1 MAPTVTR
8 SDARA
13 LFARLTFQR
22 TAALVIYVAAAL
34 LMFGAVLVHPS
45 AHRCLCH
52 INDVGVFAWSLAWWP
67 HAITHGLNP
76 LHSSLVYAPEG
87 IDLAVSTPV
96 PAAALA
102 LWPITA
108 AAGPLYA
115 YNVGMLLAPA
125 LSAFFAFLLC
135 RRLCGRFLPAL
146 IGGWIF
152 GFSTYTLGQMVGHLN
167 LTMMPMVPAIV
178 HIVLRGLAG
187 ELPTRRFVALLGL
200 AMLVQAAVSVEVLV
214 TLSLWGAVAMALA
227 YLLGD
232 GLMRERVRAVLV
244 PIVLAYLSVAVLAA
258 PYVYESFGPG
268 GLPILPRRDDN
279 FSADLLS
286 FVIPGHT
293 TAVGGAA
300 FRSVSDNFSAGFVE
314 GGTYLGLP
322 LLAVVGVSAAR
333 LRRHVGGRVAIGLL
347 ILLFVCSLG
356 GRLHLG
362 GPTQI
367 PLPWA
372 VATHLPIL
380 GLILPV
386 RFVAYMFLIAAML
399 TAVWLAQRPPPLVS
413 WTLGALIIVSLWPA
427 LDTGLWN
434 SRPPLPAVFTDAA
447 YRSVLDTHD
456 IVFAPPVGSKGP
468 SMLWQ
473 AEAGLRFTLAG
484 GYYFALEAKDPYSG
498 EAIYPTLRV
507 GAPVRN
513 QESAAAAFLRR
524 HGVTVAVIDPTL
536 PQTRPWPGILAR
548 LGWHARRIG
557 GTIVMRP

>member
-1 MAPTVTR
+1 MASRVTR
-8 SDARA
+8 RARA
-13 LFARLTFQR
+13 LFARVRFQR
-22 TAALVIYVAAAL
+22 TAALVIYVVAAL
-34 LMFGAVLVHPS
+34 LMFGTVLVRPA

-76 LHSSLVYAPEG
+76 LHSSLIYAPEG
-87 IDLAVSTPV
+87 LDLAVSTPV

-108 AAGPLYA
+108 VAGPLYA

-167 LTMMPMVPAIV
+167 LATLLMVPAIV

-187 ELPTRRFVALLGL
+187 ELRTRRFVALLGV
-200 AMLVQAAVSVEVLV
+200 AVLVQAAVSAEVLV
-214 TLSLWGAVAMALA
+214 TATLWGAVALALA

-232 GLMRERVRAVLV
+232 RLMRDRVRAVLG
-244 PIVLAYLSVAVLAA
+244 PIILAYLCVAVVAS
-258 PYVYESFGPG
+258 PYILESFGPG
-268 GLPILPRRDDN
+268 GLPILPRRDNN

-286 FVIPGHT
+286 FVIPGRV
-293 TAVGGAA
+293 TAVGGAS
-300 FRSVSDNFSAGFVE
+300 FRHVSDTFSAGFVE

-322 LLAVVGVSAAR
+322 LLAVVGLSAAR
-333 LRRHVGGRVAIGLL
+333 FRRHVGGQVAVGML
-347 ILLFVCSLG
+347 ILLLACSLG

-362 GPTQI
+362 GPTQV

-372 VATHLPIL
+372 VATHLPIV

-386 RFVAYMFLIAAML
+386 RFVAFMFLIAAVL

-413 WTLGALIIVSLWPA
+413 WTLAALVIVSLWPA

-447 YRSVLDTHD
+447 YRSVLNAHDT
-456 IVFAPPVGSKGP
+456 VLAPPVGPKGP

-473 AEAGLRFTLAG
+473 AEAGLRFALAG
-484 GYYFALEAKDPYSG
+484 GYFLAAEAKDPYSR
-498 EAIYPTLRV
+498 EAIYPTLRL
-507 GAPVRN
+507 GRPVPN
-513 QESAAAAFLRR
+513 VEAAAATFLRR
-524 HGVTVAVIDPTL
+524 HGVTVAVIDPAL
-536 PQTRPWPGILAR
+536 PQARPWPGILAR
-548 LGWHARRIG
+548 LGWHARRIES
-557 GTIVMRP
+557 TIVMRP